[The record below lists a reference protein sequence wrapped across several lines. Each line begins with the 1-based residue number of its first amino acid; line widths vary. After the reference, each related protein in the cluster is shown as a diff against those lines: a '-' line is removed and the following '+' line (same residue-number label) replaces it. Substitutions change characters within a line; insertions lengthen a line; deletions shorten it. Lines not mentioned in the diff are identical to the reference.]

1 MCITTRLKKLLY
13 KKYHLKKK
21 YTMYKKIIIIFE
33 QTLKFYSFVM
43 PYRMI
48 LYNPEKRPKFISCLR
63 QVPPQ
68 IALWSILN
76 I

>member
-1 MCITTRLKKLLY
+1 
-13 KKYHLKKK
+13 
-21 YTMYKKIIIIFE
+21 MYKKIIIIFE

-63 QVPPQ
+63 QVTPQ

>member
-1 MCITTRLKKLLY
+1 
-13 KKYHLKKK
+13 
-21 YTMYKKIIIIFE
+21 MYKKIIIIFE

-68 IALWSILN
+68 IALWIILN
-76 I
+76 V